1 MSAKKNKQSADYLA
15 KEVAAERVIKEV
27 EQPIQISRFG
37 VIPKSGEP
45 NNWRLIVDIF
55 NSYGKSINISSILYV
70 TVDQAVLGII
80 LKLRPA
86 GMELAKV
93 DVEKNYWNIPVHCE
107 DRFGASLWSIWLKS

>member
-1 MSAKKNKQSADYLA
+1 MA
-15 KEVAAERVIKEV
+15 KEVAAERVIKVV

-37 VIPKSGEP
+37 IIPKSGEP
-45 NNWRLIVDIF
+45 NNWRWIVDIF
-55 NSYGKSINISSILYV
+55 NPYGKSINIPYV